1 MVGPTYSKKS
11 SRKKWERMEQ
21 GLPFSY
27 HFILLLKQIIV
38 ENFTEMRNDTN
49 PKIEGIHPV
58 LSKIKKKDTKKKT
71 SSPHHLVTQ
80 QILIERLI
88 YAGIV

>member
-1 MVGPTYSKKS
+1 MSNVRKNLGDTEDRMVGPTYSKKS

-27 HFILLLKQIIV
+27 HFILLFKQIIV

-49 PKIEGIHPV
+49 PKIEGAHPV
-58 LSKIKKKDTKKKT
+58 LSKIKKKDTKKT
-71 SSPHHLVTQ
+71 PLHL
-80 QILIERLI
+80 II
-88 YAGIV
+88 